1 MTWLLHNQLEALL
14 RFGPSPQF
22 GILLDLSCISR
33 TPSFF
38 PKATELAIIEF
49 HFRDSFICGISDF
62 HSFVIIER
70 GSIARWL
77 RAHSSKTIY

>member
-1 MTWLLHNQLEALL
+1 MTWLLHNSLEALL
-14 RFGPSPQF
+14 RFSPSPQL
-22 GILLDLSCISR
+22 GIHLSSTCISR

-38 PKATELAIIEF
+38 PKATELAVIEF

-70 GSIARWL
+70 GSTARWL
-77 RAHSSKTIY
+77 RAYSSKTIY